1 NEGQRQ
7 SKITLIPSNLTQGFW
22 MVSFI
27 TNTESTNVKSSCY
40 KRTAEGRNFITSL
53 HMSHSTSAS
62 FIMAHMF
69 AISDESD
76 ASDELGD
83 TDQPEA
89 SKKEK
94 QSQSGPYLHVPEKF
108 RESRQRNHS
117 MNEED
122 LQESAAGRHSE
133 GAAEGDSFRR
143 RCRSAPPA
151 LWAAKKYGRQL
162 RKMSDE
168 FDTLL
173 DKGMK
178 RVRSAGTA
186 RQMHTSP
193 SWFAFL
199 WSHKESDSETSSSL
213 TAPDTRPAE

>member
-1 NEGQRQ
+1 MQADGKLQY
-7 SKITLIPSNLTQGFW
+7 KGF
-22 MVSFI
+22 
-27 TNTESTNVKSSCY
+27 T
-40 KRTAEGRNFITSL
+40 
-53 HMSHSTSAS
+53 
-62 FIMAHMF
+62 MAHMF
-69 AISDESD
+69 TLSDDSD
-76 ASDELGD
+76 ASEELGD
-83 TDQPEA
+83 ADQPEA
-89 SKKEK
+89 SKRAELP
-94 QSQSGPYLHVPEKF
+94 QSGQHSLAPERF

-117 MNEED
+117 MNED
-122 LQESAAGRHSE
+122 ALQESGAGRHGD
-133 GAAEGDSFRR
+133 GAADGDSFRR

-199 WSHKESDSETSSSL
+199 WSHKESDSEASSSL

>member
-1 NEGQRQ
+1 
-7 SKITLIPSNLTQGFW
+7 
-22 MVSFI
+22 
-27 TNTESTNVKSSCY
+27 
-40 KRTAEGRNFITSL
+40 
-53 HMSHSTSAS
+53 
-62 FIMAHMF
+62 MAQMF
-69 AISDESD
+69 TISDESD
-76 ASDELGD
+76 ASEELGD

-89 SKKEK
+89 SKTAEPSRSRQHLPLSEK
-94 QSQSGPYLHVPEKF
+94 LRVEP
-108 RESRQRNHS
+108 RQRNHS

-122 LQESAAGRHSE
+122 LQETGAGRHVDVTGSE
-133 GAAEGDSFRR
+133 DSFRR

-178 RVRSAGTA
+178 RVRSAGA
-186 RQMHTSP
+186 AHQMHTSR

-199 WSHKESDSETSSSL
+199 WSHKESDFEASNSL
-213 TAPDTRPAE
+213 PAPDSRPAE